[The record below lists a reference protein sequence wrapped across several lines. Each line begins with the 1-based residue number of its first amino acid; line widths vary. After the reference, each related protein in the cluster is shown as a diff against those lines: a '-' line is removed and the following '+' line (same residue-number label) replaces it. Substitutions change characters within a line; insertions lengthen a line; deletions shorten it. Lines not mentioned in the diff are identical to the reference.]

1 MKHLLSG
8 LFFLLSFSFATS
20 QSILDY
26 KEYYVGTG
34 YGVGFR
40 NFSNLNEILNKYDD
54 NTVQETSF
62 GDWKAPNG
70 IAFVVGTTQ
79 SFFNVEAGFSQ
90 MQQRRKTTFNDN
102 EDLYRRD
109 ARLRI
114 NSYYL
119 GIGVFFPVSSSFG
132 FGLNASGDY
141 YRMKLS
147 TREAL
152 EKSIN
157 RSSFITPVTETSYGT
172 TVEAKFYFG
181 QLEYHGTRFM
191 IKPYYSFIFSDLN
204 GALFDES
211 INGEGASADTN
222 SRQKMSHFGL
232 KFIVTY
238 SVVK

>member
-1 MKHLLSG
+1 MKYLLSG

-20 QSILDY
+20 QNILDY

-34 YGVGFR
+34 YSVGFR
-40 NFSNLNEILNKYDD
+40 NFGKLNQVLQKYNDNK
-54 NTVQETSF
+54 VQETAF
-62 GDWKAPNG
+62 GDWRAPNG
-70 IAFVVGTTQ
+70 IAFLVGTTQ

-90 MQQRRKTTFNDN
+90 MQQRKKTTFNDN
-102 EDLYRRD
+102 DDLYRRD

-114 NSYYL
+114 NSYYI
-119 GIGVFFPVSSSFG
+119 GVGVFFPVTNSFG

-157 RSSFITPVTETSYGT
+157 RSSFISPVTETSYGT
-172 TVEAKFYFG
+172 TFEAKFYFG
-181 QLEYHGTRFM
+181 QMNYHGTRFM
-191 IKPYYSFIFSDLN
+191 IKPYYSLIFSDLN

-211 INGEGASADTN
+211 INGVGASADTD
-222 SRQKMSHFGL
+222 SRQRMSHFGL
-232 KFIVTY
+232 KFVITY
-238 SVVK
+238 AVIK